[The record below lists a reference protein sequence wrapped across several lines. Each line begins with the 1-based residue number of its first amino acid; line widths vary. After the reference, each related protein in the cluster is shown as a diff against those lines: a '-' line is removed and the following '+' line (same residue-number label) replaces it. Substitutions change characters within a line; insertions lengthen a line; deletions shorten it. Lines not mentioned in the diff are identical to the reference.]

1 MLSLRCKM
9 ILTNLHFSDFYIN
22 SMAHFIPAESLNC
35 SKIQV
40 EVEVQARA
48 HKLPMQRDRPKA
60 GPWPGTEHICPNPRV
75 TSLLHVSILNS
86 KCSLQWR
93 FSSHQLPALPHPS
106 LHLHSPQG
114 PLCIARGSYSRVKPL
129 AIQLHTQ
136 VPRVRK
142 NVTTDL
148 LNRPCLTFTILF
160 MFDIS
165 VTINFKCVSKK
176 RVPFK

>member
-9 ILTNLHFSDFYIN
+9 ILTNLHFSDFDIN

-86 KCSLQWR
+86 ICSLQWR
-93 FSSHQLPALPHPS
+93 FSSWEYPALPHPS

-114 PLCIARGSYSRVKPL
+114 PLCIARGLILPGETSFGTASHPSPKGE
-129 AIQLHTQ
+129 
-136 VPRVRK
+136 K
-142 NVTTDL
+142 KCD
-148 LNRPCLTFTILF
+148 NRFVNLYRLQ
-160 MFDIS
+160 
-165 VTINFKCVSKK
+165 
-176 RVPFK
+176 